1 MTLTSR
7 SVSNTVYM
15 ACSERLPTRLD
26 PLADRTCFSF
36 LHLILFYYAE
46 GFMASCMRDHI
57 IMYFPPAE
65 RTCFSQV
72 PDYYIPPS
80 VAHLALGAQV
90 IQPPPCIFH

>member
-1 MTLTSR
+1 
-7 SVSNTVYM
+7 
-15 ACSERLPTRLD
+15 
-26 PLADRTCFSF
+26 
-36 LHLILFYYAE
+36 
-46 GFMASCMRDHI
+46 MASCMRDHI